1 MDIVVINMIK
11 STRLSKNISQINLA
25 NALGISQGY
34 LSKLEN
40 NTYTNISLDL
50 LFKIAEVLDICP
62 LELVLFFARNNF
74 CFHCN
79 FKCILCEKNIFKM

>member
-1 MDIVVINMIK
+1 MIK
-11 STRLSKNISQINLA
+11 STRLSKNISQNNLA

-40 NTYTNISLDL
+40 NTYTNISLEL

-62 LELVLFFARNNF
+62 LELVLFFARNKF

-79 FKCILCEKNIFKM
+79 LKCILCEKNIFKM